1 VLGRVLERLFALKAH
16 GTTVPT
22 ELAAGLTTF
31 LTMSY
36 IIVVNPQILA
46 AAGIDR
52 GAAFTATCLAAA
64 FGSLAMG
71 LVANMPI
78 AMAPGMGINVFF
90 AFTVVGAMGVP
101 WPTALGAIFLSGL
114 LFLLMS
120 LLRVREWLVN
130 SIPLSL
136 KLGIGAGIGLFLGL
150 LGLNGMGLVVAKPA
164 TLVALGDLGKASTL
178 LAALG
183 FLVMAGL
190 AARRVPG
197 AILIGIAVAAVAGTP
212 FGLVSFSGVVATPPS
227 LAPTLLQLDI
237 VGALKL
243 SLVGVVFAFFLV
255 DVLDNLGTLIA
266 TLYRGGLMAADG
278 SVPRLKRIL
287 LADSTGAL
295 VASSLGTSTAVSY
308 IESTAGITA
317 GGRTGLVAV
326 AAAGLFLLCLLFAP
340 LALAVPAYATA
351 PALLY
356 VACMMLAVL
365 KDLPWDDAAESV
377 PAAVTALAIVFT
389 FSIATGIGIGFI
401 TYVAVKLLAGR
412 GRKIGG
418 AVWIIAVA
426 AAALMALEQ
435 A

>member
-1 VLGRVLERLFALKAH
+1 MLDRMFRLTEN
-16 GTTVPT
+16 GSTVAV
-22 ELAAGLTTF
+22 EVMAGLTTF

-46 AAGIDR
+46 GAGIDR

-164 TLVALGDLGKASTL
+164 TLVALGDLGKASTPLGL
-178 LAALG
+178 LSFIVVAALP
-183 FLVMAGL
+183 AW
-190 AARRVPG
+190 R
-197 AILIGIAVAAVAGTP
+197 
-212 FGLVSFSGVVATPPS
+212 
-227 LAPTLLQLDI
+227 APTFLQLDI
-237 VGALKL
+237 LGALKL
-243 SLVGVVFAFFLV
+243 GLVGVVFAFFLV

-266 TLYRGGLMAADG
+266 TLYRGGLMQADG

-295 VASSLGTSTAVSY
+295 VASCLGTSTAVSY

-365 KDLPWDDAAESV
+365 KDLPWDEAAEAV

-389 FSIATGIGIGFI
+389 FSIATGIGIGFV
-401 TYVAVKLLAGR
+401 TYVCVKLLAGR
-412 GRKIGG
+412 GREIGG
-418 AVWIIAVA
+418 AVWIIAGA
-426 AAALMALEQ
+426 AAVLMALEQ